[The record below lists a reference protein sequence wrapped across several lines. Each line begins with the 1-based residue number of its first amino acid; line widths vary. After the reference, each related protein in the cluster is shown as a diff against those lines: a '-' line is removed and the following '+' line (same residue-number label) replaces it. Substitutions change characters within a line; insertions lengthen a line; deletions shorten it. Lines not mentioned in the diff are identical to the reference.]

1 MKTIGKTALLALV
14 LFAFGAVA
22 QAQDDAANQKNS
34 MCRIIA
40 DKAIMYIPNRI
51 VELFDIFSLELGSG
65 ITAKLGVR
73 ATHAV
78 GIGAGIGSSAKVAKG
93 FNRTYGVA
101 LDDGWQAYFL
111 AVGKGDLTREYT
123 IGNLPDFWYVYNGM
137 QLPSEPIFVEKTKD
151 YWALEVEA
159 AALADV
165 KFGLHPLNIADFFTG
180 IFCYDLLGN
189 DYKLLVD

>member
-1 MKTIGKTALLALV
+1 MKTIGKIALLTV
-14 LFAFGAVA
+14 TLFAFGAV
-22 QAQDDAANQKNS
+22 QAQDEVGQKTTTG
-34 MCRIIA
+34 RIIA
-40 DKAIMYIPNRI
+40 DKLIMYIPNRI

-65 ITAKLGVR
+65 VTAKLGVR

-78 GIGAGIGSSAKVAKG
+78 GIGAGIGPTAKAVKG
-93 FNRTYGVA
+93 FNRTYGFA

-123 IGNLPDFWYVYNGM
+123 VGNVPDFWYIYDGM
-137 QLPSEPIFVEKTKD
+137 QMPGEPIFADKVKD

-165 KFGLHPLNIADFFTG
+165 KFAIHPLNIADFITG